1 MILHDKATLYLR
13 MLDVKFCVAM
23 VKSTTAATLRLNF
36 ALVRSSVLNMRRSVV
51 VDVRVVSSIAVPQ
64 HSMPAIEGENLG

>member
-1 MILHDKATLYLR
+1 MILHDKATLHLR
-13 MLDVKFCVAM
+13 MLDVKFWVAM
-23 VKSTTAATLRLNF
+23 VKSTTAALLRLNF

-64 HSMPAIEGENLG
+64 HSMPAREGENLG